1 MTSISYFLRGVIIDD
16 TKIMTSNA
24 VNPNSDEDIN
34 DTAMADNSS
43 DVSDGL
49 LQQLLTMTSKLQ
61 QSVEKVD
68 ARINEMQL
76 HQKNI

>member
-34 DTAMADNSS
+34 DTEMADNSS